1 MITNV
6 PFPPDKPIEDQCGG
20 CTKCIDICP
29 TGALIQGTVRFEEV
43 YCVFNTDERIP
54 T

>member
-29 TGALIQGTVRFEEV
+29 TGALIQG
-43 YCVFNTDERIP
+43 DS
-54 T
+54 